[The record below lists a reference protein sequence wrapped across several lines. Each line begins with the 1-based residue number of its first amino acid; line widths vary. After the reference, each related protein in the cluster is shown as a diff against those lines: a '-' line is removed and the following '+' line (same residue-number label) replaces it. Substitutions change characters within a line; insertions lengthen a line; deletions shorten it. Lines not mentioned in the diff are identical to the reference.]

1 VAKRKKTKD
10 AKADDAKV
18 RDAKGPASGIPG
30 ALSDLKDLA
39 VSYAK
44 QETIDPLRGLG
55 RFVGLGVAGSLLL
68 GVGVSLL
75 GLAGLRALQTETGST
90 FTGNWSWA
98 PYLIAFALLLGL
110 AAVAGNAITK
120 ESRKREDRP

>member
-1 VAKRKKTKD
+1 MARRKNTTD
-10 AKADDAKV
+10 AKADEAKVKDAK
-18 RDAKGPASGIPG
+18 RPASGIPG

-98 PYLIAFALLLGL
+98 PYLIAFVLLLGL
-110 AAVAGNAITK
+110 AAMAGSAITK
-120 ESRKREDRP
+120 ESRKREDRT

>member
-1 VAKRKKTKD
+1 MPKRKKATD
-10 AKADDAKV
+10 AKADAAEV
-18 RDAKGPASGIPG
+18 RDAKAPASGIPG
-30 ALSDLKDLA
+30 VLSDLKDLA
-39 VSYAK
+39 VAYAK

-75 GLAGLRALQTETGST
+75 GLAGLRALQTETGTT

-98 PYLIAFALLLGL
+98 PYLIAVVLLLAL
-110 AAVAGNAITK
+110 AAMAGRAITK
-120 ESRKREDRP
+120 ESRHRDGRP

>member
-1 VAKRKKTKD
+1 MAKRKKTTD

-98 PYLIAFALLLGL
+98 PYVFAFVLLLGL
-110 AAVAGNAITK
+110 AAVAGRAITK